1 MVLITNISKCAR
13 LEVNEGLAK
22 ALWDYHFPH
31 GVPRMSS
38 IAVDES
44 ALQILDIDECA
55 DEDQNDCDPNAKCSN
70 IVGSYNCRCLKGYE
84 GDGRDCTGK
93 SLCCFIN
100 VFYMQLEK
108 YSQTCI

>member
-1 MVLITNISKCAR
+1 
-13 LEVNEGLAK
+13 
-22 ALWDYHFPH
+22 
-31 GVPRMSS
+31 MSS

-93 SLCCFIN
+93 SLCCFI

-108 YSQTCI
+108 YSQTCIITALYIAVTLCITVTEQLPPNHPLYLLLS